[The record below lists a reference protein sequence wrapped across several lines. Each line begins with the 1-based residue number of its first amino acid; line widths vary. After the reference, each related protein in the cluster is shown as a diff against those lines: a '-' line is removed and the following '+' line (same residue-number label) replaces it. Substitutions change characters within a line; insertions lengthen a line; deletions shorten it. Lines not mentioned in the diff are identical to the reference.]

1 MLYELKKNGRKTE
14 KKTVSFLVLE
24 KKFLDVI
31 KTLKIKLHT
40 SCLIDMH
47 ISYKVFEVTVNNAS

>member
-1 MLYELKKNGRKTE
+1 MK

-24 KKFLDVI
+24 KNFLDVI

-47 ISYKVFEVTVNNAS
+47 IFYKVFEATVNNAS